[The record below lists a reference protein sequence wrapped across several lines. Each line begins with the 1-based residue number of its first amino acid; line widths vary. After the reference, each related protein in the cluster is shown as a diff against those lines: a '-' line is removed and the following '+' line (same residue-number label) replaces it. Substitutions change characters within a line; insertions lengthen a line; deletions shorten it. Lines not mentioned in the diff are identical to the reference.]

1 MSEMPKPEAPN
12 FLHKSAILATMHRKE
27 QAIAPVLMAELGMQV
42 RVPEGFN
49 SDLFGTFTREVAR
62 PGSQIEAARQKVFNA
77 LEMTGERLGLASEGT
92 FGPHPV
98 MPWMAC
104 DREVVL
110 LCDRTSGL
118 EIIGEAVSSETNYR
132 QQRVTAVAEAFQF
145 AQQAGFPDHGLVVMP
160 DAAQSPKHAIYKG
173 ITTAE
178 QLEAAVERTLTQ
190 NGSAWVETD
199 MRALYN
205 PTRMKVIAQ
214 ATRNLVEKVRC
225 TCPNCH
231 WPGFDVRQRIPGLP
245 CERCG
250 APTLLLHSLRYGCQ
264 HCGHQTTLSFPE
276 GKTHADPGQCEYCN
290 P

>member
-1 MSEMPKPEAPN
+1 MSEVPN
-12 FLHKSAILATMHRKE
+12 FRDKSAILATMHRKE

-42 RVPEGFN
+42 RVPEGFD
-49 SDLFGTFTREVAR
+49 SDLFGTFTREIAR
-62 PGSQIEAARQKVFNA
+62 PGSQIEAARHKILKA
-77 LEMTGERLGLASEGT
+77 LEITEERLGLASEGS
-92 FGPHPV
+92 FGPHPA

-110 LCDRTSGL
+110 LCDRNSGL
-118 EIIGEAVSSETNYR
+118 EIVGEALSAETNYR
-132 QQRVTAVAEAFQF
+132 QQRVTTVAEAFQF
-145 AQQAGFPDHGLVVMP
+145 AQEIGFPDHGLVVMP
-160 DAAQSPKHAIYKG
+160 DATQSPKRAIHKG

-178 QLEAAVERTLTQ
+178 ELAAAIEETLAQ

-214 ATRNLVEKVRC
+214 ATRNLVEKVCR
-225 TCPNCH
+225 TCPTCH

-245 CERCG
+245 CELCG
-250 APTLLLHSLRYGCQ
+250 TPTLLIHSLRYGCS
-264 HCGHQTTLSFPE
+264 HCGHQVLVPFPE